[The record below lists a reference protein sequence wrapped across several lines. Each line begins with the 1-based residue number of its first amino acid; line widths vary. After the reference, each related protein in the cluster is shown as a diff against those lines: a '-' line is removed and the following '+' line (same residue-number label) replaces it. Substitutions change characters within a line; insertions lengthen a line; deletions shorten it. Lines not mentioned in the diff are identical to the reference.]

1 MPADVEEYGD
11 DAWKLLKRST
21 IAPISPLPSVSPFP
35 EFLDSLP
42 PWEVDLLRHTS
53 LFVDPRMTCFAL
65 FEPQF
70 CWVRRLGKVRHSRSV
85 RMVPKYLPRGES
97 DNGHGSFPRCG
108 NGFLPGRTLR
118 TFINPALFDSASRV
132 YSQARPIDRRDRDR
146 QSEHARPSV
155 CQTESSQKRPPT
167 HAGSVG
173 PINTGVGSTR

>member
-70 CWVRRLGKVRHSRSV
+70 FAGCDGSAKFGTQGAFGWSLSTCLEERVTTGMGPSRDAVMDSYRAERSGLLSILRFLIRLAEFTAKHD
-85 RMVPKYLPRGES
+85 P
-97 DNGHGSFPRCG
+97 
-108 NGFLPGRTLR
+108 
-118 TFINPALFDSASRV
+118 
-132 YSQARPIDRRDRDR
+132 
-146 QSEHARPSV
+146 
-155 CQTESSQKRPPT
+155 
-167 HAGSVG
+167 
-173 PINTGVGSTR
+173 